1 MPRASF
7 GPLAA
12 RVAVVAAVVALVLS
26 VALSG
31 PATRAVDPAPTGA
44 AATQP
49 TATAAPR
56 SGATEHP
63 AATPEP
69 SPSPGVPSVVPS
81 ASPAILGDSSGA
93 VAPRQ
98 VLVNVPVPVFA
109 HGSRAQRVIALTF
122 DDGYSPSATA
132 QILAILESEHV
143 AATFF
148 PYAAAVQRAPS
159 LWRSVAAAGYP
170 IANHTAT
177 HPDLTGL
184 SADHVRA
191 QLEGARTTIERITG
205 VPMVDVFRP
214 PYGAWNAAVL
224 REAAAAG
231 CLGAVLWDVDTR
243 DWTGI
248 PASTVAARAEAG
260 INGSIVLM
268 HAGPAQT
275 PRALPAIIAWYRS
288 HGYVFVTIPELL
300 GAQLAGLQ
308 PSGSPGLPS
317 PTPTLQPSPPAPE
330 TRLSPTPR

>member
-1 MPRASF
+1 
-7 GPLAA
+7 
-12 RVAVVAAVVALVLS
+12 
-26 VALSG
+26 
-31 PATRAVDPAPTGA
+31 
-44 AATQP
+44 
-49 TATAAPR
+49 
-56 SGATEHP
+56 
-63 AATPEP
+63 
-69 SPSPGVPSVVPS
+69 VPSVAPS
-81 ASPAILGDSSGA
+81 ASPQVLGDSLGA

-109 HGSRAQRVIALTF
+109 HGSRAQHVIALTF

-177 HPDLTGL
+177 HPDLTTL
-184 SADHVRA
+184 SAGRVRA
-191 QLEGARTTIERITG
+191 QLEEARTTIERITG
-205 VPMVDVFRP
+205 FPMVDVFRP
-214 PYGAWNAAVL
+214 PYGAWNASVL

-231 CLGAVLWDVDTR
+231 CLAAVLWDVDTR

-248 PASTVAARAEAG
+248 PAATIAARAEAG
-260 INGSIVLM
+260 TNGSIVLM

-275 PRALPAIIAWYRS
+275 PRALPAIIEWYRS
-288 HGYVFVTIPELL
+288 RGYGFVTIPELL

-308 PSGSPGLPS
+308 PSGPPGLPTPA
-317 PTPTLQPSPPAPE
+317 PTPQPSPSAPATPLSPAP
-330 TRLSPTPR
+330 R